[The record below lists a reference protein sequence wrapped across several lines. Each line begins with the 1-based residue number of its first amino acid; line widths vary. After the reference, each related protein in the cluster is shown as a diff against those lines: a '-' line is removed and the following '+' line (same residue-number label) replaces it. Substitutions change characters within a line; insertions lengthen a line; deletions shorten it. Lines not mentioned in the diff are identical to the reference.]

1 SIQRENSSMT
11 SFTRETVMADT
22 RRVTRFTLRLRNH
35 LGTVL
40 ATAALLA
47 LLWLGVVTPAMD
59 RAGALGAQQPPPPT
73 RTTLPDD
80 TPVIGPGQPSASPGP
95 GARFTFKIDPKTPL
109 ADLLPT
115 PPKSLLQPRLRLI
128 DDPAQAPEL
137 AFQEPLHK
145 GKALAATA
153 HQ

>member
-1 SIQRENSSMT
+1 MLQVPAAGIGAPRHVILYASSRRLITRVSCNFPLRSAGVCQAVWLLSIQRENSSMT

-80 TPVIGPGQPSASPGP
+80 TPVISPGQPSASP
-95 GARFTFKIDPKTPL
+95 
-109 ADLLPT
+109 
-115 PPKSLLQPRLRLI
+115 
-128 DDPAQAPEL
+128 
-137 AFQEPLHK
+137 
-145 GKALAATA
+145 
-153 HQ
+153 